1 MNKRLAILSLVSIM
15 AVGSLT
21 ACDTGYNYEDGVML
35 YLNGDAY
42 TTDELYDS
50 YGLNTAAGAKAYYEL
65 VNDLIIEA
73 DIETTDTMDQIVAS
87 QLDSFYD
94 TASDNADTNGTTD
107 SEEVENSLDALGF
120 DSVDELEDSY
130 YLTQKTSKAEDEFYS
145 DDAYEDT
152 FIPEFVEETSPYH
165 VKHILVKVDASSG
178 SYYDATISESD
189 ADDISNVVER
199 LATGEDFGTVA
210 QTKSEDTGSAANF
223 GDVGIMST
231 KTSFV
236 SEFKYGLYTYDAMFN
251 PDTDATTR
259 ETVIDKTFP
268 SDTDDIA
275 TYENYYNDGAY
286 GIPYSAVKELD
297 FYSDVTKDSS
307 GIDVTDAAET
317 NFPRNILFN
326 NYFNNHALS
335 FIYLDDSTADTTDY
349 YTSDDYSAANDSGR
363 FQNVS
368 GISDNLKSYTADS
381 TGYITTTAGIS
392 TSKNILCDEEG
403 RPILVTRAGT
413 GSGDSG
419 YQGIHFI
426 VAQKDP
432 FTTSTSDLE
441 DYYTLD
447 KPSTSSTS
455 DTDGSTYISFINSTN
470 RDVYDTRVDSIKTA
484 VKAMDTNF
492 SYKQFEYYLEE
503 ATTEHGLALSE
514 ELDTAL
520 KSYIAYQRA
529 STEKSTTD
537 SYNESWESYIRSLV
551 EIEDVS
557 DRILPTEKGI
567 EAFMNN
573 DIDNFKTS
581 CASAWGGK

>member
-15 AVGSLT
+15 TVGSLT
-21 ACDTGYNYEDGVML
+21 ACDTGYDYEEGVML
-35 YLNGDAY
+35 YLNGVAY

-107 SEEVENSLDALGF
+107 SEEIENSLEALGF
-120 DSVDELEDSY
+120 DSIDELEDSY
-130 YLTQKTSKAEDEFYS
+130 YLTQKTAKAEDEFYS

-165 VKHILVKVDASSG
+165 VKHILVKVDASSKA
-178 SYYDATISESD
+178 YYDASISESD
-189 ADDISNVVER
+189 ADDLSNVVER

-251 PDTDATTR
+251 PDTDEATR
-259 ETVIDKTFP
+259 ETVIDKTFT
-268 SDTDDIA
+268 TDSEDVA
-275 TYENYYNDGAY
+275 SYQDYYSDGAY

-297 FYSDVTKDSS
+297 YYSDVTKDSS
-307 GIDVTDAAET
+307 GIAVQNADES
-317 NFPRNILFN
+317 NYPRNILFN

-335 FIYLDDSTADTTDY
+335 FIYLDDATADTTDY
-349 YTSDDYSAANDSGR
+349 YTSGDYSAANNSGR
-363 FQNVS
+363 FQNVD

-381 TGYITTTAGIS
+381 TGYITTTEGVAD
-392 TSKNILCDEEG
+392 SKNILCDEEG

-413 GSGDSG
+413 GDGDSG

-432 FTTSTSDLE
+432 FTTTTSDLE

-455 DTDGSTYISFINSTN
+455 DTDGSTYISFIDSTN
-470 RDVYDTRVDSIKTA
+470 RDVYDTRVDNIKTA

-503 ATTEHGLALSE
+503 ATTEHGLVLSD
-514 ELDTAL
+514 ELDSTL

-529 STEKSTTD
+529 STEKSIVD
-537 SYNESWESYIRSLV
+537 SYNESWESYIRSLG
-551 EIEDVS
+551 EIENVS
-557 DRILPTEKGI
+557 SRIIPTEKGI

-573 DIDNFKTS
+573 DISNFNTS
-581 CASAWGGK
+581 RASAWGGK